1 MKSFPTFMIEPLVR
15 DALKEDLGRAGDITS
30 HLLVPKESV
39 WKASI
44 RARQEGVLAGF
55 DAACLAFKLMDP
67 DILIETHK
75 KDGDRV
81 ARGEPMAFISGHAR
95 AMLAAER
102 TALNFM
108 SHLSGIATL
117 TSRYVLAVKP
127 FNTHICCTRKTT
139 PLLRAMEKRAVLAG
153 GGHNHRFGL
162 DDAVLIKDNHVAIAG
177 SLKDAVERV
186 RANAG
191 HMVKIALEID
201 TISQLYESLDL
212 PIDVVMLDNM
222 TIDLLCE
229 SVALIAGRFVT
240 EASGGVTL
248 ENVREIASSG
258 VNCISVGALTHSA
271 PILDFG
277 LDHGI

>member
-30 HLLVPKESV
+30 QLLVPKEAV

-55 DAACLAFKLMDP
+55 EAACLAFKLMDP
-67 DILIETHK
+67 DILIESHK
-75 KDGDRV
+75 KDGDKV
-81 ARGEPMAFISGHAR
+81 VRGEPMAFFSGNAR

-102 TALNFM
+102 TALNFL

-117 TSRYVLAVKP
+117 TSRYVQAVKP
-127 FNTHICCTRKTT
+127 FNTRLCCTRKTT
-139 PLLRAMEKRAVLAG
+139 PLLRAMEKKAVLAG

-177 SLKDAVERV
+177 SLRDAVTRV
-186 RANAG
+186 REGAG
-191 HMVKIALEID
+191 HMVKIALEVD
-201 TISQLYESLDL
+201 TISQLYEALDL
-212 PIDVVMLDNM
+212 PVDVVMLDNM
-222 TIDLLCE
+222 TVDLLCE
-229 SVALIAGRFVT
+229 AVALIAGRFVT

-248 ENVREIASSG
+248 DNVKEIASSG